1 MSIGF
6 KNLRSFF
13 VPIFVLAIVNANQSV
28 AQDSLSLTH
37 LLGGK
42 ENTSEPKEIFSLA
55 DTNNDQIVT
64 REEFRQ
70 RKMEVFFKR
79 DENRNGQLS
88 RQEFSN
94 VSSGVF
100 DSADANKDGNLS
112 SFEFHQSNFVKF
124 DAVDLNKNGKITYQE
139 FVDYRQSLK

>member
-1 MSIGF
+1 MSTGF
-6 KNLRSFF
+6 NNLRSIF
-13 VPIFVLAIVNANQSV
+13 VPIFVLAVVYANQSV
-28 AQDSLSLTH
+28 AQDSHSLTH
-37 LLGGK
+37 LLGGT
-42 ENTSEPKEIFSLA
+42 ENTSEPKQIFGLV
-55 DTNNDQIVT
+55 DTNSDQIVS

-100 DSADANKDGNLS
+100 DSADENKDGNLS

-139 FVDYRQSLK
+139 FVDYRQSLQ